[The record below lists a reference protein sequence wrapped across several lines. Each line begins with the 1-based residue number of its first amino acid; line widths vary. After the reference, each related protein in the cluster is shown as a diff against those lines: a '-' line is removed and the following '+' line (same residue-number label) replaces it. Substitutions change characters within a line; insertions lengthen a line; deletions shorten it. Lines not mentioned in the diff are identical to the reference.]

1 MYECFNC
8 SFYVGYG
15 YSCPVCGKNFSNI
28 ATIRGHYK
36 YTHWMDLPPR
46 EEIESWRIGSVMHQ
60 EQQEQAS
67 VTTPQTVVIVQH
79 QQQQDQHSQHH
90 SHSQPIIVVQQVHPH
105 HHQQPDFHMMQQQQQ
120 QQPQYIHQSQPQQQQ
135 HHVIQIQPTPQQH
148 QQHHQSHSSSPLRM
162 PVGIGVSQV
171 YEFSNFLRHTK
182 NNITCVLFRSR
193 WVHY

>member
-79 QQQQDQHSQHH
+79 QQQQDQHSQH
-90 SHSQPIIVVQQVHPH
+90 SQPIIVVQQVHPH

-148 QQHHQSHSSSPLRM
+148 QHHQSHSSSPLRM